1 METAVADGAGPRRG
15 LPSGGTVSAAADRRF
30 RRSSIKPGRRRSW
43 RAALTRVLL
52 IGAGGA
58 AVLAL
63 ATWGVLAFTNAGIFR
78 IDHVA
83 VHGNHK
89 LAADD
94 VRALVGG
101 ITEQSIFHLDLE
113 EYRMRVLDSPWV
125 SDAVLWRVFPSTVQ
139 VRVTERTPL
148 AIARLNRL
156 AYLVDA
162 TGAIIDAAGPQYREF
177 DLPIVD
183 GLLADDTGGTL
194 ADPERVQLVERLLAD
209 LSGRSDLLKRVS
221 QVDVSNPRNAVVLL
235 DGEPARLY
243 LGDREFLAR
252 LQRYEE
258 AAARVRERVA
268 AVDYF
273 DLRFDRVF
281 VGAAPASAGGD
292 R

>member
-1 METAVADGAGPRRG
+1 MAVAEGAGPRRG

-30 RRSSIKPGRRRSW
+30 RRSSIRPGKRRSW
-43 RAALTRVLL
+43 RAALTRALL
-52 IGAGGA
+52 IGAGA
-58 AVLAL
+58 VAVLAL
-63 ATWGVLAFTNAGIFR
+63 ATWGVLSFTNAGIFR
-78 IDHVA
+78 VDHVD
-83 VHGNHK
+83 VQGNHR
-89 LAADD
+89 LADGE
-94 VRALVGG
+94 VRALLDGV
-101 ITEQSIFHLDLE
+101 TDQSIFHVDLG
-113 EYRMRVLDSPWV
+113 EYRVRLLDSPWV

-148 AIARLNRL
+148 AVARLNRL
-156 AYLVDA
+156 SYLVDA
-162 TGAIIDAAGPQYREF
+162 TGTIIDAAGPQYREF

-183 GLLADDTGGTL
+183 GLLADDASGTL

-209 LSGRSDLLKRVS
+209 LSGRSDLLKRIS

-235 DGEPARLY
+235 DGEPARLF
-243 LGDREFLAR
+243 LGDRDFLAR

-258 AAARVRERVA
+258 AAGKVRERVA
-268 AVDYF
+268 AIDYF